1 VVHQQL
7 AAETYSTEKIV
18 SFVSFLHVF
27 CFCFGLRLH
36 ISHHVYYSQVV
47 SAAKQISLIFTPHNL
62 QSILLMSNN
71 LLAGKKGIIFG
82 ALDEKSIA
90 WKTALACH
98 AQGAQIVL
106 TNAPVALRM
115 GEINKLAEAVQAPVI
130 GADVTNMDDLK
141 KLFEEAQKHF
151 GGGVD
156 FILHSI
162 GMSLNVR
169 KGKHYTE
176 MNYEWNQK
184 TLDISAMSLHRVL
197 RTAWEMDALNEWG
210 SVVALTYIAA
220 QRVFPDYNEMAD
232 AKALLESVAR
242 SFGYQYGI
250 RKKVRVNTISQSP
263 TRTTA
268 GSGVKGFD
276 AFIDYAEKMS
286 PLGNASAEACADY
299 CVSLFSDLGRFVT
312 MQNLFHDGGFSF
324 TGVSEAVINSIMPP
338 TE

>member
-1 VVHQQL
+1 
-7 AAETYSTEKIV
+7 
-18 SFVSFLHVF
+18 
-27 CFCFGLRLH
+27 
-36 ISHHVYYSQVV
+36 
-47 SAAKQISLIFTPHNL
+47 
-62 QSILLMSNN
+62 MSNN

-98 AQGAQIVL
+98 AQGAQLVL
-106 TNAPVALRM
+106 SNAPVALRM
-115 GEINKLAEAVQAPVI
+115 GEINKLAEAVQAPVV

-141 KLFEEAQKHF
+141 KLFEEAQKQF
-151 GGGVD
+151 GGGID

-184 TLDISAMSLHRVL
+184 TLDISATSLHRVL
-197 RTAWEMDALNEWG
+197 RTAWDMDALNEWG

-232 AKALLESVAR
+232 AKALLESITR
-242 SFGYQYGI
+242 SFGYHYGI
-250 RKKVRVNTISQSP
+250 RKKVRVNTVSQSP

-286 PLGNASAEACADY
+286 ALGNATAEDCANY
-299 CVSLFSDLGRFVT
+299 CVTLFSDLSKYVT
-312 MQNLFHDGGFSF
+312 MQNLFHDGGFSL
-324 TGVSEAVINSIMPP
+324 TGVSEAVVNSIRPP
-338 TE
+338 AENEAG